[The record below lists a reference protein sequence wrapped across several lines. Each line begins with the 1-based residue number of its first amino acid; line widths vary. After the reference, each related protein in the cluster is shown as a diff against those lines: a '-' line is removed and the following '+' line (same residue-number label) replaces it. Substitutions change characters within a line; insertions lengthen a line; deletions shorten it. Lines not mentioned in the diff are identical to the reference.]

1 MILVNGVID
10 FFYCPT
16 TLVFSEPLCRQL
28 QLQMQLDI
36 PLLAAF
42 PLPCRVLSPLSNRR
56 RPSLPTQ
63 CPELGAAVQLG
74 GALTGS

>member
-42 PLPCRVLSPLSNRR
+42 PSTAASFPPFLTGGDPLSQPNV
-56 RPSLPTQ
+56 PSW
-63 CPELGAAVQLG
+63 VQLSSWAG
-74 GALTGS
+74 H